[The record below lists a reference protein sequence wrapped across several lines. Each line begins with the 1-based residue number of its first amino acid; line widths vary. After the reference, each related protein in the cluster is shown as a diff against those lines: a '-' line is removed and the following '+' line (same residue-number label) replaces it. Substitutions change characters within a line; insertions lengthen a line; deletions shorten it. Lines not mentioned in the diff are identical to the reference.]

1 MMMNKEYVV
10 AFAKKLLAIDS
21 PTGYTKK
28 AIDFVEEEAKR
39 FGYQTKRNHKGNLW
53 IYVKGNHHH
62 KTLGLCAHCDTL
74 GLMVR
79 SIKSD
84 GKLALTNLG
93 GPIIPTLDGEYC
105 RIYTRDGQ
113 CYSGTILS
121 TSPAAHIYK
130 DASTKKREIDEMEV
144 RIDEVTY
151 TKEDTQKLGIQ
162 NGDIVAIDPKVQI
175 TESGFIKSRFLDDKI
190 SVSALMGILHHLKEN
205 AITPAYD
212 LIFMM
217 STYEE
222 VGHGMAHI
230 PDEIAELLAV
240 DMGCIGL
247 DLACTEQDVSICAKD
262 SSGPYDYD
270 LTSKLIEL
278 AKREAVSYAI
288 DIYPQYGSD
297 VSAARN
303 AGNDIKGALI
313 GPGVHASHGMERT
326 HIDGVLNTMKLILAY
341 ICEE

>member
-1 MMMNKEYVV
+1 MNKEYVCD
-10 AFAKKLLAIDS
+10 FAKKLLQIDS

-28 AIDFVEEEAKR
+28 AIAYVEEEAKR
-39 FGYQTKRNHKGNLW
+39 LGYETKRNNKGNLW
-53 IYVKGNHHH
+53 IYVNGKSKE
-62 KTLGLCAHCDTL
+62 KTIGLCAHCDTL

-105 RIYTRDGQ
+105 RIYTRDGNV
-113 CYSGTILS
+113 YTGTILS
-121 TSPAAHIYK
+121 TSPATHVYK
-130 DASTKKREIDEMEV
+130 DASTKVRDIDNIEV
-144 RIDEVTY
+144 RIDEVVY
-151 TKEDTQKLGIQ
+151 AKEDTEKLGIQ

-190 SVSALMGILHHLKEN
+190 SASALMGVLYELKQKN
-205 AITPAYD
+205 ITPSYN

-222 VGHGMAHI
+222 EGHGMAHI
-230 PDEIAELLAV
+230 PSEISELLAV

-247 DLACTEQDVSICAKD
+247 DLACTEQQVSICAKD

-270 LTSKLIEL
+270 FTTHLITL
-278 AKREAVSYAI
+278 AKENNINFAV
-288 DIYPQYGSD
+288 DIYPMYGSD
-297 VSAARN
+297 VSAARS
-303 AGNDIKGALI
+303 AGNDVKGALI

-326 HIDGVLNTMKLILAY
+326 HIDGVMETMKLILAY
-341 ICEE
+341 ICA

>member
-121 TSPAAHIYK
+121 TSPAAHVYK

-230 PDEIAELLAV
+230 PDEIAELLHAQNKMFPSAPKIPV
-240 DMGCIGL
+240 VLMIMIL
-247 DLACTEQDVSICAKD
+247 PANLLSWLNVK
-262 SSGPYDYD
+262 PY
-270 LTSKLIEL
+270 LMQLIFIHNMVQMSVPQEMPEMISK
-278 AKREAVSYAI
+278 
-288 DIYPQYGSD
+288 G
-297 VSAARN
+297 
-303 AGNDIKGALI
+303 
-313 GPGVHASHGMERT
+313 H
-326 HIDGVLNTMKLILAY
+326 
-341 ICEE
+341 

>member
-1 MMMNKEYVV
+1 MEKEYVLD
-10 AFAKKLLAIDS
+10 FAKKLLSIDS

-28 AIDFVEEEAKR
+28 AIDFVEEEANR
-39 FGYQTKRNHKGNLW
+39 LGYQTKRNNKGNLW
-53 IYVKGNHHH
+53 IYINGASNE
-62 KTLGLCAHCDTL
+62 KTIGLCAHCDTL

-79 SIKSD
+79 SIKAD

-105 RIYTRDGQ
+105 RIYTRDQ
-113 CYSGTILS
+113 KCYTGTILS
-121 TSPAAHIYK
+121 TSPAAHVYK
-130 DASTKKREIDEMEV
+130 DASTKQRVIDEMEV

-151 TKEDTQKLGIQ
+151 SKEDTLKLGIQ

-175 TESGFIKSRFLDDKI
+175 TDSGFIKSRFLDDKI
-190 SVSALMGILHHLKEN
+190 SASALMGILHHLKEN
-205 AITPAYD
+205 NITPAYN

-230 PDEIAELLAV
+230 PSSISELLAV

-247 DLACTEQDVSICAKD
+247 DLACTEQQVSICAKD

-270 LTSKLIEL
+270 FTSKLISL
-278 AKREAVSYAI
+278 AKRENLSYTV

-303 AGNDIKGALI
+303 AGNDVKGALI

-341 ICEE
+341 ICEK